1 VDLNRSNQSDLEDA
15 ATREKLELHFGSNKA
30 ALETFVAY
38 VDESN
43 FALAD
48 WVESLGLL
56 HIWLSDQQLDLGL
69 NDSIEY
75 LHCASKISPNAQAL
89 TTLARL
95 TEEFLELYGCERAT
109 KIK

>member
-1 VDLNRSNQSDLEDA
+1 MDLNRSNQSDLQDA
-15 ATREKLELHFGSNKA
+15 AIRGGLELHFGSNKG

-48 WVESLGLL
+48 WVESLGLI
-56 HIWLSDQQLDLGL
+56 HKWLSDQQLDLGL

-75 LHCASKISPNAQAL
+75 LNCASKIAPNAQAYN
-89 TTLARL
+89 TLARL